1 MFNILKKIKHKL
13 HLLQNIYLKV
23 KKERYKFYP
32 VRMPV
37 NEKKFIKESRLFI
50 KKIILNNLNKK
61 TIHKNQNIVLNQA
74 SNIFDP
80 INSSQYFYNRKVII
94 VTRDPRDIFSSMKI
108 RKSKGSPSYDVHLF
122 LKWFKKCFDN
132 STFKKAS
139 NNKDVLIVK
148 FENFLTFSDFQLYH

>member
-1 MFNILKKIKHKL
+1 
-13 HLLQNIYLKV
+13 
-23 KKERYKFYP
+23 
-32 VRMPV
+32 MPV

-94 VTRDPRDIFSSMKI
+94 VTRDPRDIFSSMKT
-108 RKSKGSPSYDVHLF
+108 RKSKGPPSYDVHLF
-122 LKWFKKCFDN
+122 LKWFKKGFIPY
-132 STFKKAS
+132 
-139 NNKDVLIVK
+139 LW
-148 FENFLTFSDFQLYH
+148 